1 MKKIFFSALAI
12 GVITFT
18 ACNSGGT
25 KNEHEG
31 HDMNKTKTDTAQH
44 VSTADDA
51 DVKIVSAAFT
61 NVDVKAA
68 ATIKDIVKNTIN
80 DNC

>member
-44 VSTADDA
+44 VSTADDVEVTSGA
-51 DVKIVSAAFT
+51 NVVSRVVEGIVT
-61 NVDVKAA
+61 VTPQV
-68 ATIKDIVKNTIN
+68 TT
-80 DNC
+80 